1 MRLFLYG
8 HRFCCVYICVHIV
21 PIAAGFQ
28 IGILETSTEE
38 VTRKKIRQTE
48 IRIHETGERNTGDKL
63 LQKKLKHQKDF
74 KGLKT
79 KNMKTLISCGVVVQ
93 DSRKILKK
101 NFFKKGLNSPINF
114 FLFTH
119 YCLTFMRR
127 LACV

>member
-1 MRLFLYG
+1 MGLFLYG

-48 IRIHETGERNTGDKL
+48 IRIHETRERNTGDKL
-63 LQKKLKHQKDF
+63 LQRKRKHRKEAFFF

-79 KNMKTLISCGVVVQ
+79 KNMKTLISCGVVIVQ
-93 DSRKILKK
+93 DSRKIKNYFLKK
-101 NFFKKGLNSPINF
+101 D
-114 FLFTH
+114 
-119 YCLTFMRR
+119 
-127 LACV
+127 